1 MPRIAAFPAVCYSR
15 VGRGFYVR
23 ERLDSWKDI
32 GSYLGRDIRTAQRWA
47 LNRGLPVRR
56 VPGGDKPRVFALK
69 SEIDGWLNAE
79 AAGLPTEIP
88 SIAVLPFVN
97 MSGDPA
103 DECFGDGLTDDVI
116 DALARIPDLRVT
128 ARTSSFAFRNVQQDV
143 REIGS
148 RLGAGNL
155 LEGSVRRI
163 GDRVRVSAQLVSASD
178 GYHLWSQSYD
188 RRLVDMFAI
197 QSEIAHS
204 IALAL
209 KVRLTVEPRGK
220 RPTENAKAYEFW
232 LKGRS
237 IGAPN
242 TPEAYARAHECYA
255 AAIGLDPN
263 FAEPYAD
270 TAAILFHAAEFGM
283 NTSPDAPR
291 QARDLVLKA
300 LELNDGLEEGHAV
313 MGMVRALVEY
323 DWAGAELSFQRAL
336 QISPGSAMVRL
347 RHAWYCLLPQRKVEQ
362 ALVEAE
368 EAVAQDPLN
377 PMAHNVLGLVSMVA
391 GNPARA
397 EEECRVAVDLA
408 PGLWMPQWCLGAS
421 MMMRRKL
428 VQGLRQCRSVHDRF
442 PLQPAVIGAMCML
455 YAKFFRRK
463 KARQFLAQLVEL
475 SSTAYIPPVA
485 FAMAYFGLGDD
496 RAFEWFDKAIE
507 VRDPGLTQLAS
518 LPFFD
523 HARGDPRFHSLLVRM
538 NLA

>member
-15 VGRGFYVR
+15 GGRGFYVR

-32 GSYLGRDIRTAQRWA
+32 GGYLGRDIRTAQRWA

-148 RLGAGNL
+148 RLGAANL

-220 RPTENAKAYEFW
+220 RPTENPKAYEFW

-270 TAAILFHAAEFGM
+270 TAAILFHGAEFGM

-336 QISPGSAMVRL
+336 QISPGSAFVRL
-347 RHAWYCLLPQRKVEQ
+347 RHAWYCLLPQRNVEQ

-377 PMAHNVLGLVSMVA
+377 PMAHNVLGLVFMVA
-391 GNPARA
+391 CNPARA
-397 EEECRVAVDLA
+397 EEECRIAADLA

-428 VQGLRQCRSVHDRF
+428 FQGFRQCRSVHDRF
-442 PLQPAVIGAMCML
+442 PLQPAITGAMCML

-475 SSTAYIPPVA
+475 SNTAYVPPVA

-538 NLA
+538 NLT

>member
-1 MPRIAAFPAVCYSR
+1 MS
-15 VGRGFYVR
+15 

-69 SEIDGWLNAE
+69 SEIDGWLKADGAGPPAE
-79 AAGLPTEIP
+79 VP

-97 MSGDPA
+97 LSGDPA
-103 DECFGDGLTDDVI
+103 DECFGDGLADDII
-116 DALARIPDLRVT
+116 DALARIPDLLVT
-128 ARTSSFAFRNVQQDV
+128 ARTSSFAFRNAQQDV
-143 REIGS
+143 RQIGS
-148 RLGAGNL
+148 RLGVANL

-163 GDRVRVSAQLVSASD
+163 GGRIRVSAQMVGAAD
-178 GYHLWSQSYD
+178 GFHLWSQSYD
-188 RRLVDMFAI
+188 RQLVDMFAI

-209 KVRLTVEPRGK
+209 KVRLTAETPAK
-220 RPTENAKAYEFW
+220 RSTENPQAYEFW

-242 TPEAYARAHECYA
+242 TPEAYARASECYA
-255 AAIGLDPN
+255 AAIRLDRN
-263 FAEPYAD
+263 YAAPYAD

-291 QARDLVLKA
+291 QARDFILKA
-300 LELNDGLEEGHAV
+300 MELNDGLAEGHAV
-313 MGMVRALVEY
+313 MGMVRALVDY
-323 DWAGAELSFQRAL
+323 DWAGAEISFQRAL
-336 QISPGSAMVRL
+336 QISPGSALVRL
-347 RHAWYCLLPQRKVEQ
+347 NHAWYCLLPQRKVEQ
-362 ALVEAE
+362 AQVEAE

-421 MMMRRKL
+421 MMMRRKFI
-428 VQGLRQCRSVHDRF
+428 QGFRQCRGVHERF

-455 YAKFFRRK
+455 YAKFFRKK
-463 KARQFLAQLVEL
+463 KARQLLGQLMEL
-475 SSTAYIPPVA
+475 SKTAYVPPVA
-485 FAMAYFGLGDD
+485 VAMAYFGLGDD

-523 HARGDPRFHSLLVRM
+523 HSRGDPRFHGLLVKM

>member
-1 MPRIAAFPAVCYSR
+1 MPRIAAFRAVCYAR
-15 VGRGFYVR
+15 VGREYDVR

-32 GSYLGRDIRTAQRWA
+32 GGYLGRDIRTAQRWA

-69 SEIDGWLNAE
+69 SEIDGWLNAGG
-79 AAGLPTEIP
+79 AGPTAEIP

-97 MSGDPA
+97 LSGDPA
-103 DECFGDGLTDDVI
+103 DECFGDGLAADVI
-116 DALARIPDLRVT
+116 DGLARIPDLRVT

-143 REIGS
+143 RQIGS
-148 RLGAGNL
+148 RLGAANL
-155 LEGSVRRI
+155 LEGSVRRV
-163 GDRVRVSAQLVSASD
+163 GDRIRVSAQMVSAAD

-188 RRLVDMFAI
+188 RQFVDMFAI

-209 KVRLTVEPRGK
+209 KVRLTTEPRAK
-220 RPTENAKAYEFW
+220 RSTENPKAYEFW

-255 AAIGLDPN
+255 AAIGLDPS

-300 LELNDGLEEGHAV
+300 LELNDGLAEGHAV

-336 QISPGSAMVRL
+336 QISPGSAWVRL
-347 RHAWYCLLPQRKVEQ
+347 YHAWYCLLPQRKVEQ

-391 GNPARA
+391 CNPARA

-428 VQGLRQCRSVHDRF
+428 FQGFRQCRGVQDRF

-455 YAKFFRRK
+455 YAKFFRRR
-463 KARQFLAQLVEL
+463 KARQLLAQLMEL
-475 SSTAYIPPVA
+475 SKTAYVPPVA
-485 FAMAYFGLGDD
+485 IAMAYFGLGDD

-523 HARGDPRFHSLLVRM
+523 HARGDPRFHRLLAKM
-538 NLA
+538 NLV